1 MPQKVSII
9 GAGISG
15 LTAGICLLKKNIPSV
30 IYERNPAISDVSAG
44 INLSPNA
51 TTLLQKI
58 GVLEDLISLGHQPS
72 NVIFR
77 DHKGNKISSY
87 ALNRG
92 DETFLT
98 LNRKKLIGLLHEKYK
113 KLGGEVIFNH
123 NVKDFEND
131 HIISKEK
138 SFEAN
143 LIFGCDGINS
153 SLRTKKFNS
162 RSPKFSGFIAWR
174 SIKEFSPPFEKNDGE
189 DINFYLG
196 PNSHIV
202 SYPIGERTHSATCI
216 IKSSDWT
223 EESWILEG
231 SKGDFQYDFKN
242 WNNELLTY
250 LADSKLYKWGIFQ
263 RSPLESFSTD
273 NIFLLGDSAHAMVPF
288 LGQGSC
294 LAIEDSYCLAEI
306 LDKKEF
312 NDAKKIFDHLRLSR
326 CRNIYKR
333 SLRQAKLNH
342 ISNPLLTLLRNKLL
356 SFLPLANFM
365 VRDIHNYD
373 LDSEIKKLS
382 SYLEP

>member
-1 MPQKVSII
+1 MPQEISII

-15 LTAGICLLKKNIPSV
+15 LTAGICLSKKNISSV
-30 IYERNPAISDVSAG
+30 IYERNPCISDVSAG

-51 TTLLQKI
+51 TNLLQNI
-58 GVLEDLISLGHQPS
+58 GVLEDLISISHQPA

-77 DHKGNKISSY
+77 DHKGKKISSY
-87 ALNRG
+87 AVNRG
-92 DETFLT
+92 EEKFLT
-98 LNRKKLIGLLHEKYK
+98 LNRKKLIGLLYDKYK
-113 KLGGEVIFNH
+113 ELGGEVVFNR
-123 NVKDFEND
+123 NIMDFENN
-131 HIISKEK
+131 HILSKDK
-138 SFEAN
+138 SYEAE

-153 SLRTKKFNS
+153 SLRTRKFKS
-162 RSPKFSGFIAWR
+162 KSPSFSGFIAWR
-174 SIKEFSPPFEKNDGE
+174 SIKEFSSPFEKNNGD

-202 SYPIGERTHSATCI
+202 TYPIGERTYSATCI
-216 IKSSDWT
+216 IRSKDWI

-231 SKGDFQYDFKN
+231 SEGDFKSDFKD
-242 WNNELLTY
+242 WNDELLTY

-263 RSPLESFSTD
+263 RPLLESFSTN

-306 LDKKEF
+306 LHKKDLLKDDK
-312 NDAKKIFDHLRLSR
+312 KKIFNDLRLSR

-342 ISNPLLTLLRNKLL
+342 ISNPLLALIRNKLL
-356 SFLPLANFM
+356 SFLPLADLM

-373 LDSEIKKLS
+373 LDLELKKTF
-382 SYLEP
+382 

>member
-15 LTAGICLLKKNIPSV
+15 LTSGICLSKKNISSV
-30 IYERNPAISDVSAG
+30 IYERSPSISDVSAG

-51 TTLLQKI
+51 TNLLHKI
-58 GVLEDLISLGHQPS
+58 GLLEDLILESHQPAKV
-72 NVIFR
+72 NFR

-87 ALNRG
+87 SVNQG
-92 DETFLT
+92 EEKFLT
-98 LNRKKLIGLLHEKYK
+98 LNRKKLIELLYDKYK
-113 KLGGEVIFNH
+113 NLGGEVVFNK
-123 NVKDFEND
+123 NVEDFENELTS
-131 HIISKEK
+131 SKGE

-153 SLRTKKFNS
+153 SLRAKKFIS
-162 RSPKFSGFIAWR
+162 ESPLFSGFIAWR
-174 SIKEFSPPFEKNDGE
+174 SIKEFSFPFEKNSGE
-189 DINFYLG
+189 DINLYLG

-202 SYPIGERTHSATCI
+202 TYPIGERTYSATCI
-216 IKSSDWT
+216 VKSNEWI
-223 EESWILEG
+223 EESWMLKG
-231 SKGDFQYDFKN
+231 SKDEFQSDFKD
-242 WNNELLTY
+242 WNDELIAY

-263 RSPLESFSTD
+263 RPPLESLSTN

-306 LDKKEF
+306 INKKEYLH
-312 NDAKKIFDHLRLSR
+312 DAKKIFDDFRLSR

-342 ISNPLLTLLRNKLL
+342 ISNPLLTFFRNKL
-356 SFLPLANFM
+356 SSYLPLANFM
-365 VRDIHNYD
+365 VRDIHSYD
-373 LDSEIKKLS
+373 LDAELKKII
-382 SYLEP
+382 